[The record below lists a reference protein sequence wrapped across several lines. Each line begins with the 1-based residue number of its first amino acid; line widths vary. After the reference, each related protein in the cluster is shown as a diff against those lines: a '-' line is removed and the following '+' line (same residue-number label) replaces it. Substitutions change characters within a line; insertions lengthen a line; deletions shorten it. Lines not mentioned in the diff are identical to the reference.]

1 MNGYTYGDNN
11 PVMMVIRMDIGHIA
25 FGVRRRCRIIIIGQH
40 MHMLRELSL
49 LVAVRDSY
57 AGFVG
62 MGNGLNKAF
71 TLVSAGLLDGKHLKI
86 TQKENCKLISWT
98 ACCKTANHKNT
109 VKSAAKGAFLLVVKL
124 LEE

>member
-11 PVMMVIRMDIGHIA
+11 PVMMVDPDGHWA
-25 FGVRRRCRIIIIGQH
+25 YRFWGTTPMPYHNNRTAYAHVKGVKSG
-40 MHMLRELSL
+40 

-71 TLVSAGLLDGKHLKI
+71 TFGVAGLLDGKHLKI

-98 ACCKTANHKNT
+98 ACCKTANHK
-109 VKSAAKGAFLLVVKL
+109 KYSEISG
-124 LEE
+124 